1 VDPPTRLAARRCGWW
16 SFRSRVFLRSLAE
29 EKRLCFHGGRAISD
43 ARSYLIVCRDD
54 HLARRRE
61 RNYYR
66 GLVTVL
72 MGLEARLRLA
82 RLYLCTDAR
91 EKQGD
96 LESFLRAAFAGGV
109 DIVQIRDKGMKPE
122 AELAAL
128 EIARQAAAPHQAIVC
143 VNDSAKLAERFQS
156 DMLHLGQSDGSSTK
170 ARKYLHR
177 WALLGRSTHATRQAD
192 KAIKDRNVDY
202 FCVGP
207 VYATSTKPDYPPVGL
222 DLVRYAA
229 RNAPV
234 ADIESK
240 PWFAIGGITMDNID
254 DVIEAGA
261 RRVCVVRAIT
271 QASDPQEAAQRLSS
285 RLRAAWKAD
294 PAMERYVIQALS
306 APGTSR

>member
-1 VDPPTRLAARRCGWW
+1 
-16 SFRSRVFLRSLAE
+16 
-29 EKRLCFHGGRAISD
+29 
-43 ARSYLIVCRDD
+43 
-54 HLARRRE
+54 
-61 RNYYR
+61 
-66 GLVTVL
+66 

-96 LESFLRAAFAGGV
+96 LGSFLQAVFAGGV
-109 DIVQIRDKGMKPE
+109 DIVQIRQKDMEPA

-128 EIARQAAAPHQAIVC
+128 EIARQAAGPYQGIVC
-143 VNDSAKLAERFQS
+143 VNDSHELAGRFQA
-156 DMLHLGQSDGSSTK
+156 DMLHLGQADGSAAQ

-177 WALLGRSTHATRQAD
+177 WALIGRSTHAPRQTD
-192 KAIKDRNVDY
+192 KAITDASVDY

-207 VYATSTKPDYPPVGL
+207 VYATSTKPDYEPVGL

-229 RNAPV
+229 RRARV
-234 ADIESK
+234 GRIKSR
-240 PWFAIGGITMDNID
+240 PWFAIGGISMDNLD

-271 QASDPQEAAQRLSS
+271 QASDPQEAAHRLSS

-294 PAMERYVIQALS
+294 PAMERYTFQALS
-306 APGTSR
+306 EPVSRS